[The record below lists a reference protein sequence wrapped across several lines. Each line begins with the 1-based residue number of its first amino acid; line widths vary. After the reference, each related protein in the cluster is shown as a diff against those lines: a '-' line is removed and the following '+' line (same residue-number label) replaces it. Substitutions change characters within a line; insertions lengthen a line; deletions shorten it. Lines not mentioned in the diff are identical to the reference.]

1 MSLQQ
6 SRDLTIYKMA
16 HLIDNQKGFNAFAS
30 SENLKAWHGLGQKV
44 SGNLTTAQALELGG
58 LDFQVEK
65 FPNIHRFPNGIEIVS
80 EKSFFT
86 ARMDTNFVLGANV
99 GSSYSI
105 WQNNEMIEIVDRVL
119 DSGTASI
126 ATVGS
131 ISDGCKVFVCLKL
144 NENFGI
150 NSDSTEQYVLICNSH
165 DGSLAVTAKFTNV
178 RVVCNN
184 TLTSALQGKS
194 DVKIKHT
201 TNKDEKITE
210 AMKLLKLIK
219 SSTAENQKL
228 VENLHSRKINQETF
242 YKYVLDL
249 YSTPAEIS
257 ELKKGSKFDDVYSTR
272 KKNIINGVLD
282 FSLQGVG
289 QKEALNGGEIN
300 AYWAYNAVNGIVTRT
315 GSSDASIRANSLLF
329 GADNKFLSTA
339 LECAMVL
346 DEKPTPLFKTNFSNN

>member
-1 MSLQQ
+1 MYLQ
-6 SRDLTIYKMA
+6 RGKYLTTKKMA

-30 SENLKAWHGLGQKV
+30 SENLEAWHGLGQKV
-44 SGNLTTAQALELGG
+44 AGNLTSAEALELGG
-58 LDFQVEK
+58 INFQVEK
-65 FPNIHRFPNGIEIVS
+65 FPNVHRFPSGIEIVS

-86 ARMDTNFVLGANV
+86 ARMDTNFVLGSNV

-105 WQNNEMIEIVDRVL
+105 WQNTEMIEIVDRIL
-119 DSGTASI
+119 DSGTAKI

-131 ISDGCKVFVCLKL
+131 ISDGAKVFICLKL
-144 NENFGI
+144 EKDFGL
-150 NSDSTEQYVLICNSH
+150 NNDRTEQYVLICNSH

-210 AMKLLKLIK
+210 AMKILKLIK
-219 SSTAENQKL
+219 GSTDANQQII
-228 VENLHSRKINQETF
+228 ENLYNRKINQDTF

-249 YSTPAEIS
+249 YSTPAEIG
-257 ELKKGSKFDDVYSTR
+257 EMKKGSKFDDVYSTR

-282 FSLQGVG
+282 FSLQGIG
-289 QKEALNGGEIN
+289 QKEALNGGELTS
-300 AYWAYNAVNGIVTRT
+300 YWAYNAVNGMISRT

-329 GADNKFLSTA
+329 GADNKFLSQA
-339 LECAMVL
+339 LDCALVL
-346 DEKPTPLFKTNFSNN
+346 EEKPAPLFKPNFSNN